1 MEYADLRTRLVG
13 ILDERRRTSGD
24 PIVQKALHRVMSI
37 AVWVLDQN
45 KYKPH
50 VDLPALRDMTLEE
63 IDIYLNKMLAEGI
76 GSQQEVRAVQEAREL
91 VADIWNQLIREAAQ
105 GGVKA
110 AAKAD

>member
-1 MEYADLRTRLVG
+1 MRSRLVG
-13 ILDERRRTSGD
+13 EIDARRRTSDD
-24 PIVQKALHRVMSI
+24 PIVRKALHRVMSI
-37 AVWVLDQN
+37 AVWVVDQN
-45 KYKPH
+45 KFKPQ

-63 IDIYLNKMLAEGI
+63 IDIYLNKMLTDGI

-91 VADIWNQLIREAAQ
+91 VDEIWTQVIREAAQ